1 MSKHKL
7 TYVDMHP
14 QPVDNKPA
22 SRLAAVLVAAALVA
36 CGVVA
41 LAAYFDVLTK

>member
-7 TYVDMHP
+7 TYVDLHP
-14 QPVDNKPA
+14 QPVATKPA
-22 SRLAAVLVAAALVA
+22 SRFAAFLVAAALVV